1 MAQEENIVESER
13 LVKDSIELSKDAKDV
28 YRWSIKVYFED
39 GHEEEAVARLSAI
52 DRDLRSK
59 FTFAG

>member
-1 MAQEENIVESER
+1 M
-13 LVKDSIELSKDAKDV
+13 KDSIELSKDAKDV

-39 GHEEEAVARLSAI
+39 GHEQEAVARLSAI

-59 FTFAG
+59 FTSAT